1 MVVVNRVL
9 DILDLAAVAQI
20 PETPLKILLL
30 NRCQV
35 LGNVA
40 VEAVGDI
47 RTIGNTLDDAV
58 FLAELLDLQTAQ
70 TLCRCT
76 VDSIQIAVLIL
87 ELFDLIVD
95 ILQCFEGKLTVL
107 GKRFAVVQLLQ
118 LVKCSNAERR
128 GSGFMIGL
136 ILSDGLRCP
145 P

>member
-76 VDSIQIAVLIL
+76 VDSI
-87 ELFDLIVD
+87 
-95 ILQCFEGKLTVL
+95 
-107 GKRFAVVQLLQ
+107 
-118 LVKCSNAERR
+118 
-128 GSGFMIGL
+128 
-136 ILSDGLRCP
+136 
-145 P
+145 